1 MSRILRR
8 PLFRG
13 GPVSSYGTG
22 IASGLADGGRVGYAT
37 DQAGGQVL
45 GKDLV
50 FTNKYRDK
58 DWYDQKKKWEN
69 YTPKYNTEEDWE
81 KGYLDKLKQEQ
92 EVADMYFGTEYG
104 TGTFEEKQQE
114 EADWWA
120 TEDGKKKWLWE
131 TKQKQD
137 ADIKEANKYREDDEK
152 IITDVDQQN
161 INKKK
166 IAAEN
171 ERIAL
176 LEQQLLDL
184 QKDKSNEASTEI
196 NKEEIFKMLGGDK
209 ARVQDMSD
217 WALQFFGKTVGEGQG
232 WKEAAGQVATDI
244 GTKPSRTEKL
254 NEAAAMMTIKDKFA
268 QKQSDRDLKKLLG
281 IKQAE
286 VGMRSAAANPKNL
299 DWAGKKAYYADVLK
313 TGSLKSNEVIRAS
326 LMQEDEVTKGG
337 KTVHPSITDTSI
349 VNNPE
354 NFEVGLYVLDTGE
367 KGKIVVE
374 VIEDANGTKETIE
387 RSEFVI

>member
-1 MSRILRR
+1 
-8 PLFRG
+8 
-13 GPVSSYGTG
+13 
-22 IASGLADGGRVGYAT
+22 
-37 DQAGGQVL
+37 
-45 GKDLV
+45 
-50 FTNKYRDK
+50 
-58 DWYDQKKKWEN
+58 
-69 YTPKYNTEEDWE
+69 
-81 KGYLDKLKQEQ
+81 
-92 EVADMYFGTEYG
+92 
-104 TGTFEEKQQE
+104 
-114 EADWWA
+114 
-120 TEDGKKKWLWE
+120 
-131 TKQKQD
+131 
-137 ADIKEANKYREDDEK
+137 
-152 IITDVDQQN
+152 
-161 INKKK
+161 K

>member
-22 IASGLADGGRVGYAT
+22 IASGLADGGRVGYSNGELVT
-37 DQAGGQVL
+37 GG
-45 GKDLV
+45 DLQ

-196 NKEEIFKMLGGDK
+196 NKEEIF
-209 ARVQDMSD
+209 
-217 WALQFFGKTVGEGQG
+217 
-232 WKEAAGQVATDI
+232 
-244 GTKPSRTEKL
+244 
-254 NEAAAMMTIKDKFA
+254 
-268 QKQSDRDLKKLLG
+268 
-281 IKQAE
+281 
-286 VGMRSAAANPKNL
+286 
-299 DWAGKKAYYADVLK
+299 
-313 TGSLKSNEVIRAS
+313 
-326 LMQEDEVTKGG
+326 
-337 KTVHPSITDTSI
+337 
-349 VNNPE
+349 
-354 NFEVGLYVLDTGE
+354 
-367 KGKIVVE
+367 
-374 VIEDANGTKETIE
+374 
-387 RSEFVI
+387 

>member
-22 IASGLADGGRVGYAT
+22 IASGLADGGRVGYSNGELVT
-37 DQAGGQVL
+37 GG
-45 GKDLV
+45 DLQ

>member
-13 GPVSSYGTG
+13 GAVSSYGTG

-58 DWYDQKKKWEN
+58 DWYDQKKKWED

-81 KGYLDKLKQEQ
+81 KGYLDKINQEQ
-92 EVADMYFGTEYG
+92 EIANMYFGTEYG
-104 TGTFEEKQQE
+104 TGTFEEKKQE
-114 EADWWA
+114 DADWWA
-120 TEDGKKKWLWE
+120 TEDGKKKWLYD
-131 TKQKQD
+131 TKQEQD

-152 IITDVDQQN
+152 IITEVDQKN

-254 NEAAAMMTIKDKFA
+254 SEAAAMMTIKDKFA
-268 QKQSDRDLKKLLG
+268 QRQSDRDIKKLLG
-281 IKQAE
+281 IESAK

-326 LMQEDEVTKGG
+326 IQATESEEGKKVTA
-337 KTVHPSITDTSI
+337 TTDLSVI
-349 VNNPE
+349 SNPE
-354 NFEVGLYVLDTGE
+354 NFEAGIYVVDGGE
-367 KGKIVVE
+367 KGKE
-374 VIEDANGTKETIE
+374 VIEIIE
-387 RSEFVI
+387 DESGNKKAIPRDEFVI